1 METEEI
7 MVAEAENEDRS
18 DEMFEEE
25 EPKSSGGLGLIIGA
39 AVLAG
44 VGLCKLGGVVV
55 NKIHSRRKENPK
67 ECADNAVAFSTADD
81 AEIGD
86 VREWK

>member
-7 MVAEAENEDRS
+7 MVAEAENEDQ
-18 DEMFEEE
+18 FEEVFDEE

-55 NKIHSRRKENPK
+55 NKIRSRKKGRPKAHS
-67 ECADNAVAFSTADD
+67 DNAVEFLTDD
-81 AEIGD
+81 NVEIID
-86 VREWK
+86 VRD